1 MPQCD
6 TRTHGHLTPAHFSN
20 LILSYAGDITRVSFR
35 QTQRSRSYPDLQTSA
50 SAGHSLMP
58 WTLADLAS
66 ALLQLQRLSHSGQPT
81 RVPPPAPTAC
91 PASLITVLMH
101 LPLPTRLQFLKT
113 DTKYFLKLVFIST

>member
-20 LILSYAGDITRVSFR
+20 LILSYAGDITCVSFR

-66 ALLQLQRLSHSGQPT
+66 ALLQGNQ
-81 RVPPPAPTAC
+81 VPPAYQGASSSPHSLPSISDHSADAPAPTREVAV
-91 PASLITVLMH
+91 PEDRHQV
-101 LPLPTRLQFLKT
+101 FFKT
-113 DTKYFLKLVFIST
+113 Y